1 MSAQEMPSP
10 SERHSEC
17 SGSGVQSQ
25 EKQRVSTSSSRPE
38 GRHTHTSCE
47 QQARDKGK
55 RHRRF
60 AHQHLSFL
68 LLIVSSPLEKSLLP
82 NSGFL
87 GSGWTSVLLPDC
99 CDWFREERVKIIV
112 QLKLNQGVFLAQ
124 MERGAP
130 F

>member
-25 EKQRVSTSSSRPE
+25 EKQRVSTRPPDQR
-38 GRHTHTSCE
+38 GATHTRPASNKRE
-47 QQARDKGK
+47 TRVRDIAG
-55 RHRRF
+55 
-60 AHQHLSFL
+60 LLTSMSFL

-99 CDWFREERVKIIV
+99 CDWFKEEHVKIIV